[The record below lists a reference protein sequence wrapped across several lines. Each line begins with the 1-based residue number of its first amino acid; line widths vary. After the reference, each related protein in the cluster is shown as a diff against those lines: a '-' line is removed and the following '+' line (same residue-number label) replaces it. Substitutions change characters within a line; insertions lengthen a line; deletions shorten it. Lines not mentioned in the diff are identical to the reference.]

1 MRRGRVQQPPGV
13 AVPRVLEGR
22 QLDPPLHGF
31 RVPIARVAAAQ
42 AAVAELRLEDSR
54 VEPVAAGSAP

>member
-1 MRRGRVQQPPGV
+1 
-13 AVPRVLEGR
+13 VLEGR